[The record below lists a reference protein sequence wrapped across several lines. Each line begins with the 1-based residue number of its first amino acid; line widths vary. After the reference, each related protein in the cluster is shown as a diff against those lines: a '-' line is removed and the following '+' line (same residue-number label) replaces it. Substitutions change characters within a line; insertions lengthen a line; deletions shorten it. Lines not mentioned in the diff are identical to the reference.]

1 MEIKQAGPALT
12 RVLVDAFGMGE
23 NLAVKVLVTG
33 GMGYIGKAVVALL
46 QSSGFEVVV
55 LDNYSTSKK
64 PLLTPNLVFVE
75 GDYGDEQVLRELEGI
90 EVEAIIHLANSAY
103 VGESMSDPMKYFQNN
118 VAKTITLLDW
128 AQKNEV
134 RNIVF
139 SSSCATYGA
148 PNTAL
153 ITEQTPQKPINP
165 YGESKL
171 MIEKILDWLS
181 ELKGFS
187 HVSLRYFNVAGN
199 SSVSDARDEH
209 DPEPHLLP
217 RLIGAAKSGTE
228 FSVYGTKFNTP
239 DGSAVRDFIH
249 VDDLANAHLL
259 ALRHLLDGGETLR
272 LNLGTG
278 SGTSVLQLAK
288 SVQDRFGHFRI
299 NVEEQ
304 RPGDPATLVA
314 SNTMALQKLG
324 WSPTRSKI
332 DQILDSIQ
340 LG

>member
-1 MEIKQAGPALT
+1 MAA
-12 RVLVDAFGMGE
+12 
-23 NLAVKVLVTG
+23 KVLVTG
-33 GMGYIGKAVVALL
+33 GIGYIGKAVVALL
-46 QSSGFEVVV
+46 QSSGFEVFV

-64 PLLTPNLVFVE
+64 SVLTPDCEVIE
-75 GDYGDEQVLRELEGI
+75 GDYGDRQALAELEGRGI
-90 EVEAIIHLANSAY
+90 RAIVHLANSAY

-118 VAKTITLLDW
+118 VAKTITLLEW
-128 AQKNEV
+128 AEANGVKQV
-134 RNIVF
+134 VF

-148 PNTAL
+148 PDTAL

-199 SSVSDARDEH
+199 SSISDSKDEH

-217 RLIGAAKSGTE
+217 RLIAAAKSGAE
-228 FSVYGTKFNTP
+228 FSVYGTNFNTF

-249 VDDLANAHLL
+249 VDDLAKAHLL
-259 ALRHLLDGGETLR
+259 ALRHLLIGGETLK

-278 SGTSVLQLAK
+278 LGTSVLQLAK
-288 SVQDRFGHFRI
+288 TVQEKFGQFQVK
-299 NVEEQ
+299 VEEQ

-314 SNTMALQKLG
+314 SNTMALEKLG
-324 WSPTRSKI
+324 WSPNMSRI
-332 DQILDSIQ
+332 DQILNS
-340 LG
+340 LS